1 MTYLVRVD
9 AAETTCRA
17 RGCCWHKVDQLG
29 VPWCFRPQ
37 STSASCGIPDIARG
51 DCHPE
56 QGASPTTCAARGCCW
71 MSSSA
76 AGASWCFYPAA
87 DKGYTLGNIAET
99 SLGKS
104 VSLSK
109 ALSSSSLPFPKPL
122 SKLKIYDPSSQR
134 YEVPIDTP
142 KVLSKASST
151 FYNYTIVGN
160 PYVGLKVSR
169 KSSSSVVF
177 DSTVAPMT
185 FTDQYMEITVAVPT
199 SNLYGLG
206 ERTGSLKLKPEDG
219 PKVTFW
225 ARDQPPDPDKNLY
238 GSHPFLLGVESD
250 GKAFGIFLLNSNAME
265 VGLVKT
271 NPVSVNYKTT
281 GGILDF
287 FVFLGPSPD
296 DVIQQYSEVIGKTM
310 MPPYWSLGFHLCRWG
325 YTNTANLRLIIDDM
339 RKKQIPYDTQW
350 VDIDYMDSYKDWTL
364 DPNNFNDLPNL
375 VNDLHSYGMHFIPIV
390 DPGISNTVGY
400 APFDDGVNR
409 GIFIKTH
416 DNSSFIVGKVWPGN
430 TVFPDF
436 THPDAG
442 NYWYTH
448 AKAFHDKVNYDGLW
462 IDMNEPANFV
472 KGSLTGCT
480 TGTNDDP
487 PFVPPITGDMTDKTL
502 CTSAQQHL
510 SSHYNLHSLY
520 GHFEA
525 KATYETLMRIRGKR
539 SLIISRSTFA
549 GSGKYTGH
557 WTGDNHSTW
566 ADLIYSISGIINFNM
581 FGIPM
586 VGADICGFAGTVD
599 VELCT
604 RWMQLGSFYPFM
616 RNHRDR
622 DGDGQDPA
630 SSLFTS
636 ALPIMKKALEQRY
649 RLLPYLYTLFYR
661 SHIDGKPVI
670 RPLFFQ
676 FPQDPKT
683 YDIDKQ
689 FLWGS
694 GLLISP
700 VLVKGA
706 TTVTAYLPA
715 GNWFDI
721 ETGVE
726 SMGGTHVFDAPPQH
740 NRWSKYNNFIE
751 FKAENARLTSTV
763 VLYDYA
769 VKMTLGSVVIYGV
782 HSRPTIANFNGHHV
796 PFTYDSN
803 AKVLRFQHLNGDLL
817 KSLTFTWS

>member
-1 MTYLVRVD
+1 
-9 AAETTCRA
+9 
-17 RGCCWHKVDQLG
+17 
-29 VPWCFRPQ
+29 
-37 STSASCGIPDIARG
+37 
-51 DCHPE
+51 
-56 QGASPTTCAARGCCW
+56 
-71 MSSSA
+71 MSSKA
-76 AGASWCFYPAA
+76 AGASWCFYPA
-87 DKGYTLGNIAET
+87 DYKGYTIGNIT
-99 SLGKS
+99 GSSIGKS
-104 VSLSK
+104 VRLSR
-109 ALSSSSLPFPKPL
+109 ALSSASLPFPKPL
-122 SKLKIYDPSSQR
+122 SELKIDVQEETETR
-134 YEVPIDTP
+134 IRV
-142 KVLSKASST
+142 KAKNQIYICTYKFCHFS
-151 FYNYTIVGN
+151 
-160 PYVGLKVSR
+160 
-169 KSSSSVVF
+169 F

-185 FTDQYMEITVAVPT
+185 YTDQYIEITVAVPT

-206 ERTGSLKLKPEDG
+206 ERIGTLKLKPEEG
-219 PKVTFW
+219 PKITFW
-225 ARDQPPDPDKNLY
+225 SRDQPPDPDRNLY
-238 GSHPFLLGVESD
+238 GSHPFMLGVESD
-250 GKAFGIFLLNSNAME
+250 GKAFGIFLLNSNAM
-265 VGLVKT
+265 GLVKT

-287 FVFLGPSPD
+287 YVFLGPSPD
-296 DVIQQYSEVIGKTM
+296 QVIQQYSEVIGKTM

-325 YTNTANLRLIIDDM
+325 YTNTDNLRLIVNDM

-364 DPNNFNDLPNL
+364 DPNSFSDLPNL

-400 APFDDGVNR
+400 APYDDGVQR

-436 THPDAG
+436 THPDAE

-462 IDMNEPANFV
+462 IDMNEPSNFV

-480 TGTNDDP
+480 TGNIDEP
-487 PFVPPITGDMTDKTL
+487 PFVPPITGDMIDKTL

-525 KATYETLMRIRGKR
+525 KATYDTLKKIRDKR
-539 SLIISRSTFA
+539 SLVISRSTFA

-586 VGADICGFAGTVD
+586 VGADICGFAGAVD

-604 RWMQLGSFYPFM
+604 RWMQLGAFYPFM

-636 ALPIMKKALEQRY
+636 TLPIMKKALEQRY

-661 SHIDGKPVI
+661 SHTDGRPVI

-683 YDIDKQ
+683 YDIDRQ

-726 SMGGTHVFDAPPQH
+726 SMGGTHVFDAPL
-740 NRWSKYNNFIE
+740 SKINAHIRGGVIIPTQDHDVTTTKSRTKDFTLLVALSTTGLASGELFWDNGESYDTTGGQNNNFIE
-751 FKAENARLTSTV
+751 FTAENARLKSKV

-769 VKMTLGSVVIYGV
+769 VKMTLGSVVIFGV

-817 KSLTFTWS
+817 RTFTFTWS